1 MIIIRKVGDDMK
13 KIFEL
18 VSDNLND
25 ELKYEV
31 KLIYSGDFAYLYFY
45 DDEEIIY
52 LLNLTLLH
60 RATLILDVDDLVII
74 CKMVLLSKG
83 LI

>member
-1 MIIIRKVGDDMK
+1 MK

-18 VSDNLND
+18 VTETLNN
-25 ELKYEV
+25 ELKYDV
-31 KLIYSGDFAYLYFY
+31 KLNYSDEFSYLYFY
-45 DDEEIIY
+45 ENNEIVY
-52 LLNLTLLH
+52 LINLTLLH
-60 RATLILDVDDLVII
+60 RATLILDVDDLVIM

>member
-1 MIIIRKVGDDMK
+1 MK

-18 VSDNLND
+18 VTETLNN

-31 KLIYSGDFAYLYFY
+31 KLNYSDDFSYLYFY
-45 DDEEIIY
+45 EKKEIVY
-52 LLNLTLLH
+52 LINLTLLH
-60 RATLILDVDDLVII
+60 RATLILDVDDLVIM

>member
-1 MIIIRKVGDDMK
+1 MK

-18 VSDNLND
+18 VTETLNND
-25 ELKYEV
+25 LKYDV
-31 KLIYSGDFAYLYFY
+31 KLNYSENFSYLYFY
-45 DDEEIIY
+45 ENNEIVY
-52 LLNLTLLH
+52 LINLTLLH
-60 RATLILDVDDLVII
+60 RATLILDVDDLVIM